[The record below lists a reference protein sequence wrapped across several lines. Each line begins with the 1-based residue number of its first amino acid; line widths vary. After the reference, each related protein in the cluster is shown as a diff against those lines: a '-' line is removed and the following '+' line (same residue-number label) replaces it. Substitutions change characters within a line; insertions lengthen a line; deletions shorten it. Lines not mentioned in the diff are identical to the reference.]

1 MRNPLTDILP
11 EIIAPV
17 TIYAMKRRFVQRT
30 DSCIDSCTNKRSYCR
45 FAVGALS
52 GAVLLALS
60 APVYADNYSVQVA
73 APKEIKTLL
82 ETHLDIVRYR
92 TREDIRDAYL
102 DFLVDHVAEQAAGL
116 LATKGYFN
124 SRITV
129 IDDRTGLTVGTD
141 AQLSAA
147 DAAQATRQEAQR
159 TNEQTQS
166 PSESESAVLAQA
178 RPSYTIKVDLG
189 EQVKIRSAKLTLE
202 GLIKQQDK
210 ERAGELE
217 FDWSLQEDEPFTQDE
232 WSVSKT
238 LLLRKIRSDA
248 YAGARFKDTSA
259 MIDVARKNADVTAVL
274 DSGPYFTLGEVA
286 VTGLNRY
293 RDSVV
298 TNVNVIEVGEAYNR
312 EKLLDYQKSLQDL
325 PYFSNV
331 TVDIDANPNDAQLTP
346 IKVSVVELPSSN
358 FKSVVGY
365 GTDAGFHT
373 NVQYSHYNVFKRG
386 WIYDTRY
393 DWQQKERIGQMSLST
408 PQNKKHYQWSL
419 FGKMDQDRTTTVRD
433 DTYQVGLH
441 YSQKLDR
448 SAISYNLDYYNSTLG
463 EDSSHAWV
471 VGLDWSKFNVDSRAY
486 PRRGYAVDASV
497 SVASKAVGSTASFV
511 RWYGRYRHF
520 FPFFK
525 KDSLVLRGEIGFVNT
540 NDNLYDVPS
549 SLLFKAGG
557 SGSLRGYPY
566 QGIGDPTSM
575 AAGAVLPTQFLATA
589 SAEYTHWFSD
599 AWGWAAFYDVGSV
612 TDKLTDRPIYHGV
625 GMGAR
630 WRSPVGPIQFDLAY
644 GYPRRKLSPHISI
657 GIVF

>member
-1 MRNPLTDILP
+1 MRNPLSDILP

-17 TIYAMKRRFVQRT
+17 TIYAMKHRFIQCT
-30 DSCIDSCTNKRSYCR
+30 DKRNHCR
-45 FAVGALS
+45 FAFCALF

-159 TNEQTQS
+159 ISEQPQN
-166 PSESESAVLAQA
+166 PSESKSTVPTQG
-178 RPSYTIKVDLG
+178 RPSYTIKIDLG

-210 ERAGELE
+210 ERADELE

-248 YAGARFKDTSA
+248 YAGARFKETSA
-259 MIDVARKNADVTAVL
+259 MIDEARKNADVAAIL
-274 DSGPYFTLGEVA
+274 DSGPYFTLGDVEV
-286 VTGLNRY
+286 VGLRRY
-293 RDSVV
+293 RENVV
-298 TNVNVIEVGEAYNR
+298 KNVNAIEVGEAYNR
-312 EKLLDYQKSLQDL
+312 QKLLDYQKRLQDL

-331 TVDIDANPNDAQLTP
+331 TVDIDTNPNDAQLTP

-358 FKSVVGY
+358 FKGMVGY
-365 GTDAGFHT
+365 GTDTGFRS
-373 NVQYSHYNVFKRG
+373 NLQYSHYNVFKRG

-393 DWQQKERIGQMSLST
+393 DWQQKERVGQMSLST

-419 FGKMDQDRTTTVRD
+419 FGKIDQDRTTTVRD
-433 DTYQVGLH
+433 DTYQVGLR
-441 YSQKLDR
+441 YSRKLER
-448 SAISYNLDYYNSTLG
+448 TAISYNLDYYNSTLG
-463 EDSSHAWV
+463 EDASHAWV

-497 SVASKAVGSTASFV
+497 SLASKSMGSTASFV

-525 KDSLVLRGEIGFVNT
+525 KDSLVLRGEIGFINT
-540 NDNLYDVPS
+540 SDDLYDVPS

-557 SGSLRGYPY
+557 SGSLRGYSY
-566 QGIGDPTSM
+566 QSIGDPSSM
-575 AAGAVLPTQFLATA
+575 AMGNVLPTQFMATA

-612 TDKLTDRPIYHGV
+612 TDKLSNRPIYHGV

-657 GIVF
+657 GIMF

>member
-1 MRNPLTDILP
+1 MRNPLSDILP

-17 TIYAMKRRFVQRT
+17 TIYAMKHRFIQCT
-30 DSCIDSCTNKRSYCR
+30 DKRNHCR
-45 FAVGALS
+45 FAFCALF

-159 TNEQTQS
+159 ISEQPQN
-166 PSESESAVLAQA
+166 PSESKPAVLAQA
-178 RPSYTIKVDLG
+178 NPSYTIKVDLG
-189 EQVKIRSAKLTLE
+189 EQVMIRSAKLTLE

-210 ERAGELE
+210 ERADELE

-232 WSVSKT
+232 WSISKT

-259 MIDVARKNADVTAVL
+259 MIDESRKNADVTAVL
-274 DSGPYFTLGEVA
+274 DSGPYFTLGDVA
-286 VTGLNRY
+286 VTGLSRY

-312 EKLLDYQKSLQDL
+312 EKLLDYQKRLQDL

-393 DWQQKERIGQMSLST
+393 DWQQKERTGQMSLST

-419 FGKMDQDRTTTVRD
+419 FGKMDLDRTTTVRD

-441 YSQKLDR
+441 YSRKLER
-448 SAISYNLDYYNSTLG
+448 SAISYNLDYYRSTLG
-463 EDSSHAWV
+463 EQRSRAWV
-471 VGLDWSKFNVDSRAY
+471 VGIDWSKFNVDSRAY
-486 PRRGYAVDASV
+486 PRSGYAVDASV
-497 SVASKAVGSTASFV
+497 SMASKKLGSTASFV

-520 FPFFK
+520 FPFLK

-540 NDNLYDVPS
+540 KDNLYDVPS

-575 AAGAVLPTQFLATA
+575 AAGAVLPTQYLAAA

-612 TDKLTDRPIYHGV
+612 TDQLTDRPIYHGV

>member
-1 MRNPLTDILP
+1 MRNPLPDILP

-17 TIYAMKRRFVQRT
+17 TIYAMKHRFIQCT
-30 DSCIDSCTNKRSYCR
+30 DKHNKRNHCR
-45 FAVGALS
+45 FAFCALF

-159 TNEQTQS
+159 ISEQPQN
-166 PSESESAVLAQA
+166 PSESKPTAPVPAN
-178 RPSYTIKVDLG
+178 PSYTIKVDLG
-189 EQVKIRSAKLTLE
+189 EQVMIRSAKLTLE

-210 ERAGELE
+210 ERADELE

-248 YAGARFKDTSA
+248 YAGARFKETSA
-259 MIDVARKNADVTAVL
+259 MIDEARKNADVAAIL
-274 DSGPYFTLGEVA
+274 DSGPYFTLGDVEV
-286 VTGLNRY
+286 VGLRRY
-293 RDSVV
+293 RENVV
-298 TNVNVIEVGEAYNR
+298 KNVNAIEVGEAYNR
-312 EKLLDYQKSLQDL
+312 QKLLDYQKRLQDL

-331 TVDIDANPNDAQLTP
+331 TVDIDTNPNDAQLTP

-358 FKSVVGY
+358 FKGMVGY
-365 GTDAGFHT
+365 GTDTGFRS
-373 NVQYSHYNVFKRG
+373 NLQYSHYNVFKRG

-393 DWQQKERIGQMSLST
+393 DWQQKERVGQMSLST

-419 FGKMDQDRTTTVRD
+419 FGKIDQDRTTTVRD
-433 DTYQVGLH
+433 DTYQVGLR
-441 YSQKLDR
+441 YSRKLER
-448 SAISYNLDYYNSTLG
+448 TAISYNLDYYNSTLG
-463 EDSSHAWV
+463 EDASHAWV

-497 SVASKAVGSTASFV
+497 SLASKSMGSTASFM

-525 KDSLVLRGEIGFVNT
+525 KDSLVLRGEIGFINT
-540 NDNLYDVPS
+540 SDDLYDVPS

-557 SGSLRGYPY
+557 SGSLRGYSY
-566 QGIGDPTSM
+566 QSIGDPSSM
-575 AAGAVLPTQFLATA
+575 AMGNVLPTQFMATA

-612 TDKLTDRPIYHGV
+612 TDKLSNRPIYHGV

-657 GIVF
+657 GIMF

>member
-1 MRNPLTDILP
+1 MKHRFIKCTD
-11 EIIAPV
+11 
-17 TIYAMKRRFVQRT
+17 KH
-30 DSCIDSCTNKRSYCR
+30 NKRNHCR
-45 FAVGALS
+45 FAFCALF

-159 TNEQTQS
+159 ISEQPQN
-166 PSESESAVLAQA
+166 PSESKPTAPVPAN
-178 RPSYTIKVDLG
+178 PSYTIKVDLG
-189 EQVKIRSAKLTLE
+189 EQVMIRSAKLTLE

-210 ERAGELE
+210 ERADELE

-248 YAGARFKDTSA
+248 YAGARFKETSA
-259 MIDVARKNADVTAVL
+259 MIDEARKNADVAAIL
-274 DSGPYFTLGEVA
+274 DSGPYFTLGDVEV
-286 VTGLNRY
+286 VGLRRY
-293 RDSVV
+293 RENVV
-298 TNVNVIEVGEAYNR
+298 KNVNAIEVGEAYNR
-312 EKLLDYQKSLQDL
+312 QKLLDYQKRLQDL

-331 TVDIDANPNDAQLTP
+331 TVDIDTNPNDAQLTP

-358 FKSVVGY
+358 FKGMVGY
-365 GTDAGFHT
+365 GTDTGFRS
-373 NVQYSHYNVFKRG
+373 NLQYSHYNVFKRG

-393 DWQQKERIGQMSLST
+393 DWQQKERVGQMSLST

-419 FGKMDQDRTTTVRD
+419 FGKIDQDRTTTVRD
-433 DTYQVGLH
+433 DTYQVGLR
-441 YSQKLDR
+441 YSRKLER
-448 SAISYNLDYYNSTLG
+448 TAISYNLDYYNSTLG
-463 EDSSHAWV
+463 EDASHAWV

-497 SVASKAVGSTASFV
+497 SLASKSMGSTASFV

-525 KDSLVLRGEIGFVNT
+525 KDSLVLRGEIGFINT
-540 NDNLYDVPS
+540 SDDLYDVPS

-557 SGSLRGYPY
+557 SGSLRGYSY
-566 QGIGDPTSM
+566 QSIGDPSSM
-575 AAGAVLPTQFLATA
+575 AMGNVLPTQFMATA

-612 TDKLTDRPIYHGV
+612 TDKLSNRPIYHGV

-657 GIVF
+657 GIMF